1 MRKQA
6 TLKELC
12 YEYSEDDLDLE
23 PTEWHAADCL
33 VKIFDVYAIGFAEW
47 YWSKC
52 MMSNFDMN
60 FDMNLTV
67 EKSLEIYK
75 KEKGL

>member
-47 YWSKC
+47 ILR
-52 MMSNFDMN
+52 NFNNYGPND
-60 FDMNLTV
+60 
-67 EKSLEIYK
+67 EKELLEIYK

>member
-47 YWSKC
+47 CVAKA
-52 MMSNFDMN
+52 MGTNNFKLYDG
-60 FDMNLTV
+60 
-67 EKSLEIYK
+67 ELEMFK

>member
-33 VKIFDVYAIGFAEW
+33 VKIFDVYASEFAEW
-47 YWSKC
+47 SVARAMGLDSFKL
-52 MMSNFDMN
+52 N
-60 FDMNLTV
+60 
-67 EKSLEIYK
+67 EEELERFK